1 MINAQPKEKSFGWHG
16 RWPMKTEVVV
26 IGGGATGA
34 GVFRDLALRGL
45 EVVLL
50 EKGDLTSGTSGRN
63 HGLLHSGARYAVY
76 DPGSARECFQENLLI
91 KKIAAPCLE
100 ETGGFFL
107 SLPEDP
113 PAYADTLLKACHDL
127 GIPAREVPVD
137 EVLHQEPQLFP
148 KVKRA
153 IWVPDA
159 SVDPFRL
166 IRANIEDGQNLGGR
180 VFLHRQVVGI
190 FIEDGKIKGVRAIDP
205 RTGEE
210 FKIQCRI
217 LINAAGVW
225 AGEVAR
231 LAGINLDIL
240 FSKGSL
246 VVFNRRLV
254 KAVINR
260 CRPPANGDIFV
271 PHGPTLILGTT
282 SQTVAQVEDPY
293 PEIDEVDLL
302 LKEGEKIIPQTKET
316 RVIRAYAGIRPLLGT
331 REAER
336 EVSYQARGQAE
347 EDGRRL
353 SRDFLLLNHGAH
365 DQLRGFFSII
375 GGKLTTYRLMA
386 EKTVDAVMKEI
397 GRKETCRTA
406 EIPLPFSPEYSF
418 HALEKKLF
426 KIAQNPSATVTQEII
441 CECELVSKKEI
452 LQEMEKLEIFSLK
465 ELQERTRAGMGPCQ
479 GGLCAP
485 RLTALLMEKGKIKA
499 AEALPI
505 LKNFLEERW
514 KGIRPVLWGAQL
526 REEQL
531 IQALYTEFL
540 NLDRF

>member
-1 MINAQPKEKSFGWHG
+1 
-16 RWPMKTEVVV
+16 MKAEVVV

-45 EVVLL
+45 EVILL
-50 EKGDLTSGTSGRN
+50 ERGELTSGTSGRN

-76 DPGSARECFQENLLI
+76 DPDSARECFKENLLI

-113 PAYADTLLKACHDL
+113 PEYPNTLLRACHNL
-127 GIPAREVPVD
+127 GIPAKEVAVD
-137 EVLHQEPQLFP
+137 DVLHQEPKLSS

-166 IRANIEDGQNLGGR
+166 IRANIEDGENSGGR
-180 VFLHRQVVGI
+180 VFLHRQVVDI
-190 FIEDGKIKGVRAIDP
+190 FIERGEIAGVKAIDP

-210 FKIQCRI
+210 FKIQCRF

-225 AGEVAR
+225 AGEIAR
-231 LAGINLDIL
+231 LAGINLGIL

-246 VVFNRRLV
+246 VVFNQRLV
-254 KAVINR
+254 NAVINR

-282 SQTVAQVEDPY
+282 SQTVTQVEDPY
-293 PEIDEVDLL
+293 PEIEEVDLL
-302 LKEGEKIIPQTKET
+302 LGEGEKIIPHTKET
-316 RVIRAYAGIRPLLGT
+316 RVIRAYAGIRPLLGA

-336 EVSYQARGQAE
+336 EAEYEIRGQKG

-353 SRDFLLLNHGAH
+353 SRDFLLVNHGGH
-365 DQLRGFFSII
+365 DQVRGFFSII

-386 EKTVDAVMKEI
+386 EKTVDAVMNEI
-397 GRKETCRTA
+397 GRKESCRTA
-406 EIPLPFSPEYSF
+406 EIPLPFPREYSY
-418 HALEKKLF
+418 HALEKKLS
-426 KIAQNPSATVTQEII
+426 KIAQTPAATVAQEII

-452 LQEMEKLEIFSLK
+452 LQEIEKLVTFSLK

-479 GGLCAP
+479 GGFCAP
-485 RLTALLMEKGKIKA
+485 RLTALLMEKGKITA
-499 AEALPI
+499 GEALTI

-514 KGIRPVLWGAQL
+514 KGIRPVLWGPQL

-531 IQALYTEFL
+531 IQALYAEFF

>member
-1 MINAQPKEKSFGWHG
+1 
-16 RWPMKTEVVV
+16 MKAEAVVV
-26 IGGGATGA
+26 GGGATGS
-34 GVFRDLALRGL
+34 GIFRDLALRGV

-76 DPGSARECFQENLLI
+76 DPESARECFQENIII

-113 PAYADTLLKACHDL
+113 PAYADTLRQACDRL
-127 GIPAREVPVD
+127 GILAKEVPVE
-137 EVLHQEPQLFP
+137 EVLHREPNLSP
-148 KVKRA
+148 MVKRA

-166 IRANIEDGQNLGGR
+166 IRANIEEGENLGGR

-190 FIEDGKIKGVRAIDP
+190 FAEGGKIKGVKAVDP
-205 RTGEE
+205 RSGEE
-210 FKIQCRI
+210 LEIQCRLI
-217 LINAAGVW
+217 INAAGVW
-225 AGEVAR
+225 AGEIAR

-246 VVFNRRLV
+246 VVFNKRL
-254 KAVINR
+254 ANSVINR
-260 CRPPANGDIFV
+260 CRPPANGDILV

-282 SQTVAQVEDPY
+282 SQTVTQVEDPY
-293 PEIDEVDLL
+293 PEIEEVNLL
-302 LKEGEKIIPQTKET
+302 LNEGEKIIPSIKNT
-316 RVIRAYAGIRPLLGT
+316 RVIRAYAGIRPLLGA
-331 REAER
+331 REAGHEP
-336 EVSYQARGQAE
+336 GDWPE

-353 SRDFLLLNHGAH
+353 SRDFLLLNHGVL
-365 DQLRGFFSII
+365 DQVRGFFSII

-386 EKTVDAVMKEI
+386 EKTVDAVMNEV
-397 GRKETCRTA
+397 GRKEICRTA
-406 EIPLPFSPEYSF
+406 ETLLPFPREYSF
-418 HALEKKLF
+418 HALEKKLS
-426 KIAQNPSATVTQEII
+426 KIAQISPAHVAQEII

-452 LQEMEKLEIFSLK
+452 REEIGKLGVFSLK

-479 GGLCAP
+479 GGFCAP
-485 RLTALLMEKGKIKA
+485 RLTALLMEAGKIPP
-499 AEALPI
+499 EESLSI

-514 KGIRPVLWGAQL
+514 KGVRPVLWGSQL

-531 IQALYTEFL
+531 IQALYTEFF

>member
-1 MINAQPKEKSFGWHG
+1 
-16 RWPMKTEVVV
+16 MKTEVVV

-76 DPGSARECFQENLLI
+76 DPDSARECFQENVLI

-113 PAYADTLLKACHDL
+113 PKYADTLLRACHRL
-127 GIPAREVPVD
+127 GIPAQEVAVAD
-137 EVLHQEPQLFP
+137 VLHQEAKLSP

-166 IRANIEDGQNLGGR
+166 IRANIEAGESLGGR
-180 VFLHRQVVGI
+180 VFLHRQVVDI
-190 FIEDGKIKGVRAIDP
+190 FAERGQVRGVKVIDP

-210 FKIQCRI
+210 FKIQCRF

-225 AGEVAR
+225 AGEIAR
-231 LAGINLDIL
+231 LAGINLGIL

-246 VVFNRRLV
+246 VVFNQRLV
-254 KAVINR
+254 NTVINR

-282 SQTVAQVEDPY
+282 SQTVAQVEDLF
-293 PEIDEVDLL
+293 PEIEEVDLL
-302 LKEGEKIIPQTKET
+302 LREGEKIIPQAKET
-316 RVIRAYAGIRPLLGT
+316 RVIRAYAGIRPLLGA

-336 EVSYQARGQAE
+336 EVQGESGT
-347 EDGRRL
+347 DGRRL
-353 SRDFLLLNHGAH
+353 SRDFLLVNHGEH

-386 EKTVDAVMKEI
+386 EKTVDAVMDEI
-397 GRKETCRTA
+397 GRKESCRTA
-406 EIPLPFSPEYSF
+406 EIPLPFPREYSF
-418 HALEKKLF
+418 HALEKKLL
-426 KIAQNPSATVTQEII
+426 KIAQTPSANVSWEII

-452 LQEMEKLEIFSLK
+452 LQEVGKLEIFSLK

-479 GGLCAP
+479 GGFCAP
-485 RLTALLMEKGKIKA
+485 RLTALLLETGKITA
-499 AEALPI
+499 GEALTI

-514 KGIRPVLWGAQL
+514 KGIRPVLWGPQL

-531 IQALYTEFL
+531 IQALYTEFF